1 MQNPN
6 LEGCLLVHDS
16 LEGAALDAVH
26 SLVALRLLLHR
37 DRVHQL
43 GDVLRQHFVHLDTE
57 TKFPINLLT
66 YFNFN

>member
-6 LEGCLLVHDS
+6 LEGGLLVHDS

-43 GDVLRQHFVHLDTE
+43 GDVLRQHFVHLNAE
-57 TKFPINLLT
+57 TRFSINLPN
-66 YFNFN
+66 NFK